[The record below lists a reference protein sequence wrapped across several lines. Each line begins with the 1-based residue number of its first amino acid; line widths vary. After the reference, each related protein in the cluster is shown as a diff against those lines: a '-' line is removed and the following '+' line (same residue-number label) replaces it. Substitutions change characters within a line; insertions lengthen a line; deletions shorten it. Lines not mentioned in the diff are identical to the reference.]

1 MGAQSYFDQ
10 LIKPI
15 SADVPCGESIEDTQ
29 LLSSFDAFR
38 LFGQSLPLDSV
49 EDWREIKTKSLE
61 ALDVCKDFRLAG
73 HLAAA
78 ALRVDSLSAF
88 CSILKASA
96 YWLENHWDAV
106 HPRIDEDAILRKNA
120 LNSFADRMAILDALR
135 RQPLVTNP
143 QLGSYNL
150 RDVEIAK
157 GQYTP
162 PESEPKTVTETE
174 VSAAFL
180 AAPLE
185 ELNAL
190 QADIQAGLA
199 ALKSIDG
206 KMRDVGGIEA
216 APTLD
221 ELLSQLVKIDR
232 ILTEQIAPRAG
243 AQSNESSAEAGSSGA
258 AGQVV
263 GVGGIKSRQDAI
275 RALDAV
281 AGFFRQNEP
290 SSPVPLFIERAKRL
304 VAKDFLEV
312 LADIAPDS
320 LDQVKAASG
329 VRNTE

>member
-15 SADVPCGESIEDTQ
+15 SAEAPCGESIEDTQ

-38 LFGQSLPLDSV
+38 LFGQSTPLDSV
-49 EDWREIKTKSLE
+49 EDWREIKTKSME
-61 ALDVCKDFRLAG
+61 ALEVCKDFRLAG

-78 ALRVDSLSAF
+78 ALRVDSLPAF

-106 HPRIDEDAILRKNA
+106 HPRLDEDAILRKNA
-120 LNSFADRMAILDALR
+120 LNSFADRMAIIDALR

-150 RDVEIAK
+150 RDVEISK

-174 VSAAFL
+174 VLAAFQ

-185 ELNAL
+185 ELTAL
-190 QADIQAGLA
+190 QAELQSGLA
-199 ALKSIDG
+199 ALKSIDS
-206 KMRDVGGIEA
+206 KMRDGGGIEA

-221 ELLSQLVKIDR
+221 ELQSQMAKMDR
-232 ILTEQIAPRAG
+232 IMTEHIAPRAG
-243 AQSNESSAEAGSSGA
+243 AESAA
-258 AGQVV
+258 AGAEEGGSGTTGQGV

-281 AGFFRQNEP
+281 AGYFRQNEP
-290 SSPVPLFIERAKRL
+290 SSPIPLFIDRAKRL

-312 LADIAPDS
+312 LADIAPDA
-320 LDQVKAASG
+320 LDQAKAAGG